1 MTPARLA
8 FPAMLTGSAA
18 LAFGPWLVRLADVAP
33 VASAF
38 WRLGLAVLPL
48 AVLARLASVAAARP
62 AQGAARPAAP
72 GTPPTAIVAIAL
84 AGVFF
89 ASDLAL
95 WHLGIART
103 TLANATLMGNSAS
116 FILPAY
122 GFIVAGTR
130 PGRAAIAALLCAAA
144 GIGLLL
150 GRSAD
155 VSATH
160 LSGDL
165 LCVGAG
171 AFYAAYFIAVD
182 RARARVAPLTLH
194 TLATL
199 FGALALLPVAVWW
212 TGWSPLAWWGG
223 TGVVATA
230 GAAGTG
236 FWPHDWTP
244 LVLLALGSQVIGQ
257 GLIIFAV
264 GYLPPLVIGLTLLIQ
279 PAISA
284 TIGALRF
291 GEGVGVAEATG
302 MALVAA
308 ALVLVRLPSR
318 RLASVENG

>member
-1 MTPARLA
+1 
-8 FPAMLTGSAA
+8 MLTGSAC

-33 VASAF
+33 IASAF
-38 WRLGLAVLPL
+38 WRLGLAALPL
-48 AVLARLASVAAARP
+48 VVLARIASVSGGVSGGVARRVAARP
-62 AQGAARPAAP
+62 TLAAL
-72 GTPPTAIVAIAL
+72 VAIAL
-84 AGVFF
+84 AGAFF

-122 GFIVAGTR
+122 GFVVAR
-130 PGRAAIAALLCAAA
+130 AWPGRAAAAALLCAAT

-155 VSATH
+155 VSGMH
-160 LSGDL
+160 LIGDL
-165 LCVGAG
+165 LCMGAG
-171 AFYAAYFIAVD
+171 AFYALYFIAVD
-182 RARARVAPLTLH
+182 RVRAQVAPLTLH
-194 TLATL
+194 ALATL
-199 FGALALLPVAVWW
+199 FGALALLPVA
-212 TGWSPLAWWGG
+212 L
-223 TGVVATA
+223 VATQA
-230 GAAGTG
+230 NATA

-244 LVLLALGSQVIGQ
+244 LVLLAIGSQVVGQ
-257 GLIIFAV
+257 GLIIFAM

-291 GEGVGVAEATG
+291 GEGVGAAEAVG
-302 MALVAA
+302 MGLVAA

-318 RLASVENG
+318 RGAARAA

>member
-33 VASAF
+33 VSSAF
-38 WRLGLAVLPL
+38 WRLALAILPL
-48 AVLARLASVAAARP
+48 IVLARVATGVRRADS
-62 AQGAARPAAP
+62 GAAVVRPSLSAV
-72 GTPPTAIVAIAL
+72 GVTAL

-89 ASDLAL
+89 AADLAL
-95 WHLGIART
+95 WHLGIKRT

-122 GFIVAGTR
+122 GFIVARTL

-155 VSATH
+155 VSGTH
-160 LSGDL
+160 LVGDL
-165 LCVGAG
+165 ICMAAG
-171 AFYAAYFIAVD
+171 AFYAAYFIVVD
-182 RARARVAPLTLH
+182 RVRAQVAPLTL
-194 TLATL
+194 LAMATA
-199 FGALALLPVAVWW
+199 FGAIALLPAA
-212 TGWSPLAWWGG
+212 LAM
-223 TGVVATA
+223 TEP
-230 GAAGTG
+230 GTG

-244 LVLLALGSQVIGQ
+244 LILLALGSQVIGQ
-257 GLIIFAV
+257 GLIIFAM
-264 GYLPPLVIGLTLLIQ
+264 GYLPPLVIGLTLLVQ

-291 GEGVGVAEATG
+291 GEGVSGVEALG
-302 MALVAA
+302 MALVAT

-318 RLASVENG
+318 RTATT

>member
-1 MTPARLA
+1 
-8 FPAMLTGSAA
+8 MLTGSAC

-48 AVLARLASVAAARP
+48 AVLARAATRSR
-62 AQGAARPAAP
+62 GAAEAPLSPA
-72 GTPPTAIVAIAL
+72 AIVAIML
-84 AGVFF
+84 AGAFF

-103 TLANATLMGNSAS
+103 TLGNATLMGNSAS

-122 GFIVAGTR
+122 GFVVAR
-130 PGRAAIAALLCAAA
+130 AWPGRAAAAALLCAAA
-144 GIGLLL
+144 GIALLL
-150 GRSAD
+150 GQSAD

-160 LSGDL
+160 LVGDL
-165 LCVGAG
+165 LCLGAG

-182 RARARVAPLTLH
+182 RVRAQVAPLTLH
-194 TLATL
+194 ALATL
-199 FGALALLPVAVWW
+199 FGALALLPVAWI
-212 TGWSPLAWWGG
+212 
-223 TGVVATA
+223 ATRGD
-230 GAAGTG
+230 GAA
-236 FWPHDWTP
+236 FWPRDWTP
-244 LVLLALGSQVIGQ
+244 LVVLAIGSQVVGQ

-284 TIGALRF
+284 TIGSLRF
-291 GEGVGVAEATG
+291 GEGVGATQAVG

-318 RLASVENG
+318 RAGPSAA

>member
-38 WRLGLAVLPL
+38 WRLGLAVVPL
-48 AVLARLASVAAARP
+48 MVLARVAAIGRSAATGAP
-62 AQGAARPAAP
+62 ATSRGA
-72 GTPPTAIVAIAL
+72 VAVIAL
-84 AGVFF
+84 AGAFF

-122 GFIVAGTR
+122 GFVITR
-130 PGRAAIAALLCAAA
+130 QWPGRAATAALACAAA

-160 LSGDL
+160 LAGDV
-165 LCVGAG
+165 LCLGAG

-182 RARARVAPLTLH
+182 RVRARVKPLTLH
-194 TLATL
+194 ALATL
-199 FGALALLPVAVWW
+199 FGAITLLPVA
-212 TGWSPLAWWGG
+212 LAM
-223 TGVVATA
+223 TA
-230 GAAGTG
+230 KGAV

-244 LVLLALGSQVIGQ
+244 LVLLAIGSQVVGQ
-257 GLIIFAV
+257 GLIIFAI
-264 GYLPPLVIGLTLLIQ
+264 GYLPPLVVGLTLLIQ

-291 GEGVGVAEATG
+291 GEGVSATEAAG

-308 ALVLVRLPSR
+308 ALVLVRLPGR
-318 RLASVENG
+318 RPVAT